1 MVTKARFTN
10 RADPFLG
17 RKKGEFFFSKENK
30 TGNVFS
36 YQKRGKMR
44 FFPSPQFI
52 HYLLISYIL
61 GPKWDSNTAGWTG
74 LVVCAHGSM
83 KYTRVTK
90 KWFNFS
96 VGQLLGQLI

>member
-1 MVTKARFTN
+1 M
-10 RADPFLG
+10 G

-83 KYTRVTK
+83 KYTRVDK
-90 KWFNFS
+90 KW
-96 VGQLLGQLI
+96 LIFV